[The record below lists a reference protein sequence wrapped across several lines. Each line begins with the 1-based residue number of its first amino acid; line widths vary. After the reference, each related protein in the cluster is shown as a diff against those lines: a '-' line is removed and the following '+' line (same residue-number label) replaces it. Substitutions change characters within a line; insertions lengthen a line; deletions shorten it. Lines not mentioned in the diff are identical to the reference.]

1 MDIIIP
7 PSTVLITAGIICIF
21 ITLVEF
27 ISKIAILRPIKGKEI
42 YLIIFGFILLVAGCG
57 LTIYHPESTAT
68 NQPTSEPTPV
78 TIPTP
83 TSIPAITDTL
93 TQIATSTPTPPPE
106 IKITPPLNYKV
117 NLLEDIHGTAKNIQ
131 EGDEIWVFVYSYSDN
146 NYYLIGENVTLHNK
160 RWSINRQIGTDDENG
175 AEFDIVAVLA
185 DKVAQDKYNYYFK
198 EKGVTA
204 MPNVTD
210 VVEVYDQITV
220 TRM

>member
-1 MDIIIP
+1 MVSLNDFWFDVFVSFIGALILAAMVDFYKKRQGTPFETHIRRFGP
-7 PSTVLITAGIICIF
+7 VFLICFLLIMFAITILTYKTKETIST
-21 ITLVEF
+21 
-27 ISKIAILRPIKGKEI
+27 
-42 YLIIFGFILLVAGCG
+42 
-57 LTIYHPESTAT
+57 
-68 NQPTSEPTPV
+68 
-78 TIPTP
+78 PTP

-185 DKVAQDKYNYYFK
+185 DKVAQDKYNYYSK